1 MVRPP
6 LVDASG
12 ARRWIAE
19 RIVDHET
26 RRTHAT
32 GTASTS
38 RRARATET
46 YYRVRWLGFP
56 PAEDTWEPR
65 KRLEEDIP
73 DIVKE
78 YEATLTLI
86 SDESGSEDDHDLV
99 SAIAHEYS
107 RGESSGNDDT
117 IATSISDEAPA
128 NSRDVNSRGASS
140 RGHSD
145 DDHGARS
152 VDMDVSAAT
161 SSATRSTARSAMLS
175 SACTCIARA

>member
-1 MVRPP
+1 MIRPP

-56 PAEDTWEPR
+56 KAEDTWEPR

-78 YEATLTLI
+78 YEATLKLI

-107 RGESSGNDDT
+107 RGESSDNDDT

-128 NSRDVNSRGASS
+128 NSLGASS

-145 DDHGARS
+145 DDHAARS
-152 VDMDVSAAT
+152 VNMDVSAAT

-175 SACTCIARA
+175 SACTCFARA